1 MPKNI
6 VVLSDG
12 TGQEGGKGADR
23 NTNVYKM
30 FTMLEDRTDRQL
42 VFYDPGLG
50 TGWRKVTGN
59 AFGAGISR
67 NVREAYRFIFDNYEV
82 GDRIYL
88 MGFSRGATTVRSV
101 AGMLDKFGILPRS
114 RPDLIHRA
122 YQIYKTRA
130 PQSSWWARKRIQRY
144 AKGSWLSRTLK
155 TLGVGNGTFDL
166 RRPDELAAAVAAV
179 PPTKEEAARGEGEQ
193 SEVLDAAARRV
204 ATFLSAAESDRL
216 GAQEEWNGEFAERL
230 LDLHCP
236 GWSDAAAR
244 PQCPEELPKNPREFM
259 RQFLLESRAREFIA
273 ASYTHHPKIE
283 FLGVFDTVAAL
294 YRIPIVQTKF
304 HDLSL
309 TWSVRNAY
317 HALALD
323 DERRPFAPT
332 LWEKTYPHQ
341 TVRQVWFNGMHT
353 DVGGGYLERGLADIA
368 LAWMLRA
375 AHESGILLDPGGVTL
390 TEDPLDAMHNSR
402 GTPVTRALYFGP
414 KARALD
420 RPDKLPEPWPIIH
433 ESVFVR
439 ALQGAKE
446 YGKRP
451 WWRKSQLGEVGP
463 EELRQR
469 LDAIFGKPGIGAE
482 LYAAYAA
489 ALDGEDPP
497 DPRIEPWVR
506 YDQQELLAAQEERW
520 AEWVGHTTR
529 FEPRHFATAKSE
541 VLSWFQ
547 HTLAD
552 SEHAREGA
560 VRVWHPKTGDQV
572 RSQAGTRGVVAVA
585 PGRTADG
592 TAVVASACGDGSVKV
607 RDLRTGEELHHLPG
621 DDVVAVAMTTGGGVV
636 TGSSLGKVWL
646 HDLDAGKAHELGGH
660 EGEVLAVT
668 AGRTPDGRT
677 RVASASWD
685 GTVCVWD
692 AHAGESS
699 LLHDHGAPVLSVA
712 MSPDGTAVVTGCT
725 DGVVRVWAL
734 DSGDVRSLEGHTAP
748 VLGVAVA
755 ADGST
760 VVSGSADRDVR
771 VWNLSGGDPLVLSDH
786 TGWVRAVA
794 VSPAG
799 DTVVSA
805 SDDTTLKMWDLR
817 TGEERRTLTG
827 HTGPVTSVEIDP
839 DGWIVSGSLEQ
850 SLLARLAAPVES
862 GQSAPSAKV
871 ERRYHRRTKSGAE
884 YDARTALLVVD
895 MQNDFADQ
903 ESGTLAVPGGDEVV
917 DDVNEHI
924 DAAVAAGAYVV
935 YTQDWH
941 PKRSPHFEQYGGKW
955 PVHCIGGTWG
965 ARFHPK
971 LNSGAG
977 PSVRKGSN
985 GEDGYSGFMMTH
997 PVTKAEVPTELDR
1010 LLRERGVEKVVVVG
1024 LALDFVVKHTALD
1037 AAARGYDTI
1046 VPRAATRAIGA
1057 AARGQDPDRV
1067 VKELVD
1073 HGVDVV

>member
-23 NTNVYKM
+23 NTNVYKL
-30 FTMLEDRTDRQL
+30 FTMLEDRTDRQV

-88 MGFSRGATTVRSV
+88 VGFSRGATTVRSV

-114 RPDLIHRA
+114 RPDLIKRA
-122 YQIYKTRA
+122 YKIYKTRA
-130 PQSSWWARKRIQRY
+130 PLSTWWAKRRIASY
-144 AKGSWLSRTLK
+144 AKGSRLRRTLAA
-155 TLGVGNGTFDL
+155 LRGGEGTFDL
-166 RRPDELAAAVAAV
+166 RKPDELAAAVAAV
-179 PPTKEEAARGEGEQ
+179 PPSKEEAKAGESEQ
-193 SEVLDAAARRV
+193 SEILDAAARRV
-204 ATFLSAAESDRL
+204 AAFLSAAETDRL

-236 GWSDAAAR
+236 GWSENASV
-244 PQCPEELPKNPREFM
+244 PKCPDGFPESPRQFM

-294 YRIPIVQTKF
+294 YRIPILQSKF

-323 DERRPFAPT
+323 DERRPFIPT

-402 GTPVTRALYFGP
+402 GTPVNRALYFKP
-414 KARALD
+414 AARSLD
-420 RPDKLPEPWPIIH
+420 RPEKLPDPWPIIH

-439 ALQGAKE
+439 ALKGARE
-446 YGKRP
+446 YGKKP
-451 WWRKSQLGEVGP
+451 WWRKAQLGPVGAQ
-463 EELRQR
+463 ELQQR
-469 LDAIFGKPGIGAE
+469 LDKVFGEPGLGAE

-489 ALDGEDPP
+489 ALDGDEPP

-506 YDQQELLAAQEERW
+506 YDQEALLTAQEKKW
-520 AEWVGHTTR
+520 AEWIDHTTR
-529 FEPRHFATAKSE
+529 FEPRHFSTAKSE
-541 VLSWFQ
+541 VLSWFGQ
-547 HTLAD
+547 TLAD

-560 VRVWHPKTGDQV
+560 VRVWHPRTGDQL
-572 RSQAGTRGVVAVA
+572 RSQAGVQGVVAVA
-585 PGRTADG
+585 VGRTAAG
-592 TAVVASACGDGSVKV
+592 KAVVASACGDGSVKV
-607 RDLRTGEELHHLPG
+607 RDLRTGEEMHHVSG
-621 DDVVAVAMTTGGGVV
+621 DVVAVALTPGGGVV
-636 TGSSLGKVWL
+636 TGSSTGEVRL
-646 HDLDAGKAHELGGH
+646 HDLDAGKAHDLGGH
-660 EGEVLAVT
+660 DGEVIAV
-668 AGRTPDGRT
+668 AAARTHDGHT
-677 RVASASWD
+677 RVVSAGWD

-692 AHAGESS
+692 GQSGEPS

-712 MSPDGTAVVTGCT
+712 VSRDGASAVSGAV
-725 DGVVRVWAL
+725 DGIVRVWDL
-734 DSGDVRSLEGHTAP
+734 GSGDLRTLEGHTAP
-748 VLGVAVA
+748 VLGVAIA
-755 ADGST
+755 GDGST

-771 VWNLSGGDPLVLSDH
+771 VWNLHGGEPLVLSEH

-794 VSPAG
+794 ISPDG
-799 DTVVSA
+799 ELVVSA
-805 SDDTTLKMWDLR
+805 SDDTTLKIWDAR

-827 HTGPVTSVEIDP
+827 HAGPVTSVEIDP

-850 SLLARLAAPVES
+850 SLLARLATPSQAA
-862 GQSAPSAKV
+862 QSRPSAKV
-871 ERRYHRRTKSGAE
+871 ERHYHRRAKGGAE
-884 YDARTALLVVD
+884 YDERTALLVVD

-903 ESGTLAVPGGDEVV
+903 ESGTLAVPGGDDVV
-917 DDVNEHI
+917 HVVNEHI
-924 DAAVAAGAYVV
+924 DRAVAAGAYVV

-941 PKRSPHFEQYGGKW
+941 PERSPHFEKYGGKW
-955 PVHCIGGTWG
+955 PVHCVGGTWG

-971 LNSGAG
+971 LNSEAG

-997 PVTKAEVPTELDR
+997 PVTKAEVPTEMER
-1010 LLRERGVEKVVVVG
+1010 LLQERGIAKVVVVG

-1046 VPRAATRAIGA
+1046 VPRNATRAIGA
-1057 AARGQDPDRV
+1057 EAGGEAPDRV

-1073 HGVDVV
+1073 HGVEVV